1 MDPIRIYGDP
11 VLRTKA
17 EPLSDFNDALE
28 DLIERMKE
36 DMYDEDGIGLAA
48 PQIGESVRLII
59 TDHTAGEQEPMVFVN
74 PEITWFSEEKSDYD
88 EGCLSIPGINVL
100 INRPSSI
107 SVKAQDIEGK
117 EFVLDHIEG
126 LLARVIQHE
135 IDHLDGIL
143 FVDRAS
149 VTRRALINGK
159 LKKLAKENKK

>member
-11 VLRTKA
+11 VLRVKA
-17 EPLSDFNDALE
+17 EPVTAFDDSLE
-28 DLIERMKE
+28 ELVDRMKD

-48 PQIGESVRLII
+48 PQIGESVRLFI
-59 TDHTAGEQEPMVFVN
+59 TDHTAGEHEPLIFVN
-74 PEITWFSEEKSDYD
+74 PEITWYSEEKSDYD

-107 SVKAQDIEGK
+107 SVKAQDVTGK
-117 EFVLDHIEG
+117 EFVMEHIEG

-135 IDHLDGIL
+135 NDHLDGIL

-149 VTRRALINGK
+149 VTRRALVNGK